1 MLRCVGYC
9 SFADANSWKFQIAS
23 HTFWSMNLPTLTN
36 NILYITRR
44 KFRTT
49 SIDLLPYPYMESS
62 FIGSSGALSMW
73 LEILLIDNRMTIRF
87 YMRVGKKFTSCR
99 LWKLMHEI
107 ELWWIVA
114 CKLAIWGSLMTCR
127 LFVFCCVFSQWPYR
141 QGIFRLTWGFPS
153 WVGQRNRGNRCLW
166 KSGRWIW
173 ANELVTLRHP

>member
-9 SFADANSWKFQIAS
+9 SFAGANSWKFQIAS

-36 NILYITRR
+36 NILYNTRR

-87 YMRVGKKFTSCR
+87 YMRVGKNSPRAVFGSLCM
-99 LWKLMHEI
+99 KLNCD
-107 ELWWIVA
+107 ELWHANWQFGAVWWSA
-114 CKLAIWGSLMTCR
+114 GCLFFVVFSPNDPTGRASFVWHEASLRGLANATEGTGVSGSLEDE
-127 LFVFCCVFSQWPYR
+127 F
-141 QGIFRLTWGFPS
+141 
-153 WVGQRNRGNRCLW
+153 GQMNLW
-166 KSGRWIW
+166 
-173 ANELVTLRHP
+173 L